1 MAGETTTTQDK
12 RRRGRPRKHPKKT
25 VAKKVEKVEPKK
37 TSTPKTTAKKTE
49 TKKVEKPTEI
59 PVEEKV
65 EKVEKVETA
74 PIEEKEEVT
83 QDVEIEEV
91 ISETEEHMEEA
102 TVSGFDIDESETVGS
117 DYSPLS
123 EPVIMRGYEGGNNPI
138 ANEESEARIPTAQLT
153 YEDDIPAQAEAEAV
167 ATATEQ
173 PAATTNNGQSSF
185 STNGSHQA
193 QNSGFS
199 AASQTQKTEEK
210 KSFWDNSHSS
220 HAETTTE
227 SPAEK
232 KKNATKMA
240 DTLLMLY
247 QSNVPSLFQ
256 FVAKFNEG
264 KISRMELNGEI
275 DLLMPVMEDGTTVG
289 QYIQRVNMQV
299 ENTFVITDDMVAEVR
314 EPLIDYLMEKDFK
327 MTPSQRL
334 LAAVIGQ
341 MFTLGISAFAQW
353 RQNRHALNQFA
364 EFTMS
369 YKQQNGGGR
378 DIPTQAQAQPQQQT
392 SAEDA
397 AHGYEAVEEE
407 EVHGYTATEQAST
420 PYSNLSDLDG
430 AENQNLMAKRE
441 DEVIS
446 VEVEEIPHEEE
457 GHLDLNSYLHE
468 EEEPMH
474 NEDIPM

>member
-1 MAGETTTTQDK
+1 MAGTTTTTQAK
-12 RRRGRPRKHPKKT
+12 RKRGRPPKRSKKIT
-25 VAKKVEKVEPKK
+25 SKKVESNE
-37 TSTPKTTAKKTE
+37 TSTAKQAVKPTAKQKVDKPVE
-49 TKKVEKPTEI
+49 EKPVVEKI
-59 PVEEKV
+59 EKV
-65 EKVEKVETA
+65 EKVEEPQEETPVA
-74 PIEEKEEVT
+74 FSDDAVA
-83 QDVEIEEV
+83 EEV
-91 ISETEEHMEEA
+91 IPETEEHMEEA
-102 TVSGFDIDESETVGS
+102 AISGFDIDESETVGS
-117 DYSPLS
+117 DYSPLAD
-123 EPVIMRGYEGGNNPI
+123 PVIMRGYEGGNNPI

-153 YEDDIPAQAEAEAV
+153 YEDDIPAQAEAVAEAV
-167 ATATEQ
+167 ATQQ

-185 STNGSHQA
+185 STNGSDQT

-220 HAETTTE
+220 RAETTTE

-247 QSNVPSLFQ
+247 QSNVPLLFQ
-256 FVAKFNEG
+256 SVAKFNEG
-264 KISRMELNGEI
+264 KISKMELNGEI
-275 DLLMPVMEDGTTVG
+275 DLLMPIMEDGTTVG
-289 QYIQRVNMQV
+289 QYINRVNTQV
-299 ENTFVITDDMVAEVR
+299 EQTFVITDEQVAEVR

-341 MFTLGISAFAQW
+341 MFTLGITAFGQW

-364 EFTMS
+364 EFTVS
-369 YKQQNGGGR
+369 WKRQNGGGR
-378 DIPTQAQAQPQQQT
+378 DIPTQAQSQPQPQQQT
-392 SAEDA
+392 SAEDV
-397 AHGYEAVEEE
+397 AHGYEAVEQE

-441 DEVIS
+441 DEAIS

-457 GHLDLNSYLHE
+457 HLDLNSYLHE